1 MAIKARYRSGG
12 GLDVKYRGDEGQ
24 VEFSLLDHIY
34 SAVIRV
40 VYDRGNDGIDFV
52 SRKTRYNL
60 FLGDSPPP
68 FPPRPPY
75 PSPFYLVSPRRN
87 AKITRGLGSRV
98 QLEGIP
104 FYYGGQ

>member
-24 VEFSLLDHIY
+24 VEFSLLDRIY

-52 SRKTRYNL
+52 SRKTISSTEIHRH
-60 FLGDSPPP
+60 P
-68 FPPRPPY
+68 FPPILPLSTSFLP
-75 PSPFYLVSPRRN
+75 
-87 AKITRGLGSRV
+87 
-98 QLEGIP
+98 
-104 FYYGGQ
+104 GGTQK

>member
-24 VEFSLLDHIY
+24 VEFSLLDRIY

-68 FPPRPPY
+68 FPPALPILPLSTSFL
-75 PSPFYLVSPRRN
+75 P
-87 AKITRGLGSRV
+87 
-98 QLEGIP
+98 
-104 FYYGGQ
+104 GGTQK